1 MIAIVTM
8 NVIVGYE
15 LQVRQLGVDLATSNG
30 QPYYPIYLFGPY
42 KLATVAAGCAI
53 SFFWVIFPYPITAK
67 SQLRKMLGSGLFT
80 LAQFYSC
87 MHTTVELWLNGELGT
102 VQDVRSSSDRLAS
115 KRRKLFRQEMTLLNA
130 LRMHSHFSTF
140 EPAIGGKFP
149 KSIYDAIIS
158 ETQKIVTSMALMAQ
172 TTQNMKPVSGSLPV
186 ETENSHKKWASRL
199 AGIALD
205 SEDFKSHSTTSLLCH
220 LASALTNAQ
229 PLPPLLSAGHPF
241 PLARRMQWIDN
252 QLLSIRHIE
261 DPAFS
266 TFVSLEVLRT
276 VVNYSLENLLR
287 YVQSVVYM
295 SVLLLISCK

>member
-15 LQVRQLGVDLATSNG
+15 LQVRQFGVDLATSNG

-67 SQLRKMLGSGLFT
+67 SRLRKMLGSGLFT

-87 MHTTVELWLNGELGT
+87 MHTTIELWLNGERGT
-102 VQDVRSSSDRLAS
+102 IQDVKLYSNRLVS
-115 KRRKLFRQEMTLLNA
+115 RRRKLFRDEMTLLNA

-158 ETQKIVTSMALMAQ
+158 ETQRIVTSMALMAQ
-172 TTQNMKPVSGSLPV
+172 TTQNVNSLSRNLSE
-186 ETENSHKKWASRL
+186 ETENAHKRWASRL

-220 LASALTNAQ
+220 LGSALMNAQ
-229 PLPPLLSAGHPF
+229 PLPPLLSTGHSF
-241 PLARRMQWIDN
+241 PLARQMQGIDN
-252 QLLSIRHIE
+252 ELLSMRHIE

-276 VVNYSLENLLR
+276 VVNFSLKNLLKYVQFYSLF
-287 YVQSVVYM
+287 QC
-295 SVLLLISCK
+295 LLLTLF

>member
-1 MIAIVTM
+1 MRHLLYL
-8 NVIVGYE
+8 GYIPIPNN
-15 LQVRQLGVDLATSNG
+15 RQISAT
-30 QPYYPIYLFGPY
+30 Q
-42 KLATVAAGCAI
+42 
-53 SFFWVIFPYPITAK
+53 
-67 SQLRKMLGSGLFT
+67 MLGSGLFT

-102 VQDVRSSSDRLAS
+102 VQDVKESSNRLAS
-115 KRRKLFRQEMTLLNA
+115 RRRKLFRQEMTLLNA

-140 EPAIGGKFP
+140 EPAIGGRFP

-158 ETQKIVTSMALMAQ
+158 ETQRIVTSMALMAQ
-172 TTQNMKPVSGSLPV
+172 TTQNMNSVSGVLSV
-186 ETENSHKKWASRL
+186 ESENSHKKWASRL

-220 LASALTNAQ
+220 LASSLTNAQ

-252 QLLSIRHIE
+252 ELLSIRHIE

-276 VVNYSLENLLR
+276 VVNFSLENLLK
-287 YVQSVVYM
+287 YVQFPIHCAS
-295 SVLLLISCK
+295 LPC